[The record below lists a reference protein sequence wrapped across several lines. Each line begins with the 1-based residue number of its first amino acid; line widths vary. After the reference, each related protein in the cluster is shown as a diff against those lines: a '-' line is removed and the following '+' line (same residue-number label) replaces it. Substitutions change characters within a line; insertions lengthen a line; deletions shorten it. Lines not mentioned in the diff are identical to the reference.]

1 LKPKIPEAMAITVP
15 GFDSSLLV
23 SYFNSQIASGTAQS
37 SASALLSATAAKKA
51 ANSATANDA
60 PPWEDYSKVD
70 QTAQDAKV
78 LGITNFLD
86 TSNVPLSAGTKSDA
100 KTEQDNQKLFSL
112 YNAVN
117 NLSYLAKMAQRSGMT
132 PGQIDGFNTRFQAGL
147 QQIESYISSTSF
159 NNFTLQ
165 AAATSSSVTSTATLP
180 LPSFSYATKTL
191 TNDANINNP
200 LSGLSTSQSFTISI
214 KKGGTTTDVPIDLS
228 QVQGPLTLNNII
240 IYANQ
245 QLYADGFKTRLQKT
259 VTDSSTKT
267 SSTGN
272 STTTNSYGLNVTPGA
287 GETITFSAA
296 STQPSLYLVGSTGS
310 PVPTASTSK
319 GEASTAAADQ
329 QSRIIKLTGLASGTT
344 QSVFNVN
351 ANPTTGTTNA
361 QASAV
366 DSSGNIYV
374 LGNATGDFGSQ
385 LNQGTQDVYLTK
397 YDSAGNVQWTQ
408 MVGSAGSASGYGLAL
423 DQNGNAYVTGSST
436 AALTTTSI
444 ANGKNDSFVAKYDK
458 NGTPVWTQQLQT
470 LNANQSNAISV
481 DANGNVF
488 IGGQVTGVIGKG
500 QTSSGKQ
507 DAYVAQ
513 LDSKGK
519 LVYEQQF
526 GTAGSDQVSAMTTAS
541 DGSLYVASVQ
551 NGHAVL
557 SKYANGDATQTPLWT
572 QDLGDLQNGGTISS
586 IAVSGNQVYLSG
598 STTNTSFTGGTATI
612 TTPSSGG
619 GDAYVMGVTDN
630 GTSAT
635 ASTVAYV
642 GTSAQDKGGALTVGS
657 DGTVYLSGTTS
668 GTFAGQNRSSQN
680 TTNAFVASIAPSG
693 TLNWVRQYGG
703 LDGQST
709 GASVAID
716 PNGGSVLD
724 ALGLPRGTINLNQS
738 LDLTAAT
745 TLRAGDSFQ
754 IKIATASST
763 RTTTIRIDAGE
774 TLNSLTN
781 KINAEFVGGGKATVS
796 YGKGAEGLKIAVN
809 AGVTATLIPGPDGF
823 DALGRLGIDPGV
835 ITNTGKSTSSSSPP
849 TAIAA
854 DGTKAFGLGFTNNL
868 ALSDSTSSGAVRA
881 QLLNVLSAIRN
892 IYQTTNAPA
901 TSSTGTTANKA
912 SGPAPGYLTSNLAS
926 YNLALNMLTGSSTS
940 SGGSLA

>member
-1 LKPKIPEAMAITVP
+1 VVAITS
-15 GFDSSLLV
+15 FDSSLLT
-23 SYFNSQIASGTAQS
+23 SYFNSQITSATTQSGS
-37 SASALLSATAAKKA
+37 SSLLSATAAKKA
-51 ANSATANDA
+51 ANSATANDS
-60 PPWEDYSKVD
+60 PPWEDYS
-70 QTAQDAKV
+70 QPAQEAQDAKI
-78 LGITNFLD
+78 LSITNFMD
-86 TSNVPLSAGTKSDA
+86 TSNVPLSAGSSTDA

-112 YNAVN
+112 YTAIN

-147 QQIESYISSTSF
+147 QQIESYISSTTF

-180 LPSFSYATKTL
+180 LPAFSYTTKTL

-200 LSGLSTSQSFTISI
+200 LSGLSTSQSFTISV
-214 KKGGTTTDVPIDLS
+214 KKGGTTTDIPIDLS

-272 STTTNSYGLNVTPGA
+272 STTTNSYGLTLSPGA
-287 GETITFSAA
+287 GETITFSAPT
-296 STQPSLYLVGSTGS
+296 TQPSLYLVGSTGS
-310 PVPTASTSK
+310 PVPTATTSK

-329 QSRIIKLTGLASGTT
+329 QSRIIKLTGLASGAT

-397 YDSAGNVQWTQ
+397 YDSAGNVLWTQ

-444 ANGKNDSFVAKYDK
+444 ADGNNDSFVAKYDK

-500 QTSSGKQ
+500 QTSTGKQ

-526 GTAGSDQVSAMTTAS
+526 GTAGNDQVSAMTTAS

-557 SKYANGDATQTPLWT
+557 SKYANGDATQAPLWT
-572 QDLGDLQNGGTISS
+572 QDMGDLQNGGTISS

-598 STTNTSFTGGTATI
+598 STTNTNLTGGTATI
-612 TTPSSGG
+612 TAPSSGA

-668 GTFAGQNRSSQN
+668 GTFAGQNRSTQN
-680 TTNAFVASIAPSG
+680 TTNAFVASIAPG
-693 TLNWVRQYGG
+693 GALNWVRQYGG

-738 LDLTAAT
+738 LDLTTAT

-763 RTTTIRIDAGE
+763 RTATIRIDAGE

-781 KINAEFVGGGKATVS
+781 KINAEFVGGGKASVN
-796 YGKGAEGLKIAVN
+796 YGSGSEGLKIAVN
-809 AGVTATLIPGPDGF
+809 PGVTATLISGPDGF

-835 ITNTGKSTSSSSPP
+835 ITNAGKSTAGSSTPP

-854 DGTKAFGLGFTNNL
+854 DGTKAFGLGLTSNL
-868 ALSDSTSSGAVRA
+868 ALSDSSSAGAVRA
-881 QLLNVLSAIRN
+881 QLLNVLSSIRN
-892 IYQTTNAPA
+892 IYQTSNAPA
-901 TSSTGTTANKA
+901 TSTTGTTTKTS
-912 SGPAPGYLTSNLAS
+912 SGPAPSYLTSNLAS

-940 SGGSLA
+940 SSSSTLI